1 MKKALLS
8 MLMMMGI
15 TGVLAQEYEYVP
27 LVREGV
33 TWVFRYNVA
42 WPHWKCTRVTNEFKG
57 DVTINGIQY
66 KECIQTIDMSNR
78 DEWDNPDTLCSYIY
92 VFNQQ

>member
-66 KECIQTIDMSNR
+66 
-78 DEWDNPDTLCSYIY
+78 LC
-92 VFNQQ
+92 